1 MLLSGVKA
9 SKLVMKHYLLP
20 AILGLFLILP
30 IWVDAQ
36 VVSDSLWLDEV
47 RVKATRIDIQDTYQA
62 VSSFRVDS
70 SRLSILES
78 TSISDV
84 LQFFTPLFIRNN
96 GPGGLSTINSRGFSA
111 SQTQVVWNGFPLN
124 HSMLGVTDL
133 SIIPI
138 STISELVTS
147 SGTGNTA
154 FGDRGGGTVAIQTKD
169 ISDQLNVTYQFGS
182 FGEKK
187 YSVEAGTTLSKVS
200 LAILMGFQSADNNF
214 KYNTREFSNEAGGFI
229 DVKKKRIHNG
239 NESATVLITAGSE
252 IKQHEI
258 ETKLWILDS
267 ENQIPGG
274 ISSQNN
280 NAFQNDGFVRWLT
293 QWEYLSDK
301 NIYKGSIYV
310 ASQELDYIDENAAI
324 NSISDIKTYAFDF
337 SIKRSLL
344 SQIQLVS
351 AVRAVR
357 NSVKTSEYPA
367 DVSRDDLSFSMNLV
381 WIPLDF
387 LYVYPS
393 ASGNYNSDYGF
404 NYTSELGVNT
414 ELVDQQIFLKVNA
427 ARSFISPTF
436 NDLYWPGLGDPDLK
450 TEEVLKIESSL
461 LHQIRRP
468 NLLVNSRI
476 LAYSSAVE
484 NGIRWLPN
492 NNGQSSPQNIES
504 LSLNGIEISNQTNWK
519 SKDWGISAGLIFSQT
534 LASISEER
542 FENDASVD
550 KQLIYTPEWQY
561 KANLALSYRNIST
574 AVFYAYVDE
583 RYSSSDH
590 SSPFDPLSSYKT
602 WDWITNLN
610 FRHRIASH
618 SIQLIIRNAFDE
630 EYAII
635 KDYPLPGRHF
645 KILIKTNF

>member
-1 MLLSGVKA
+1 
-9 SKLVMKHYLLP
+9 MKHYLLP

-301 NIYKGSIYV
+301 NIYNGSIYV

-324 NSISDIKTYAFDF
+324 NSISDIKTYAFDV
-337 SIKRSLL
+337 SIKRSFL

-351 AVRAVR
+351 AIRAVR

-367 DVSRDDLSFSMNLV
+367 DVSRDDISFSMNLV

-468 NLLVNSRI
+468 NLLVNSKI

-561 KANLALSYRNIST
+561 KANLGISYRNIST
-574 AVFYAYVDE
+574 AAFYAYVDE

-590 SSPFDPLSSYKT
+590 SSPFDPLSSYQT
-602 WDWITNLN
+602 LDWITNLN
-610 FRHRIASH
+610 FKHRMASH
-618 SIQLIIRNAFDE
+618 SIQLTIRNLFDE

-645 KILIKTNF
+645 KISIKTNF